1 MRDEYLNT
9 EVKLLG
15 EVTNKLDGF
24 SRVLDKVTGGP
35 KGQRVTSTD
44 IGGKEGQPSL
54 GEQQTANTPR
64 VPGLYPKG
72 SRDLGTDGV
81 LGMKLEPKDD
91 TVKIHKGEKVLNPAD
106 AMKFESVGGLDFFK
120 SIAGGKMPAGQTKD
134 PVAGIDPAKM
144 FGDIQKQMSPMMDN
158 MQKQMGPMMDSMQ
171 KQMGPM
177 MDSMQKQMTPM
188 MGDMKNQMT
197 SAFSTIKMPNGFDD
211 KKLTSM
217 IGNIKQPD
225 PGQLANMAKSMIPP
239 VDNTAASASRDMISN
254 LKNATSSM
262 AQTPKTPEPPA
273 QAPVVTEEPAV
284 VEAPA
289 PTDSFNNDVL
299 NALNNLNKLTAQSLD
314 ALVRTAGH
322 TEKTAGGIDG
332 LNGNRFG

>member
-1 MRDEYLNT
+1 
-9 EVKLLG
+9 
-15 EVTNKLDGF
+15 
-24 SRVLDKVTGGP
+24 
-35 KGQRVTSTD
+35 
-44 IGGKEGQPSL
+44 
-54 GEQQTANTPR
+54 
-64 VPGLYPKG
+64 
-72 SRDLGTDGV
+72 
-81 LGMKLEPKDD
+81 
-91 TVKIHKGEKVLNPAD
+91 
-106 AMKFESVGGLDFFK
+106 
-120 SIAGGKMPAGQTKD
+120 
-134 PVAGIDPAKM
+134 
-144 FGDIQKQMSPMMDN
+144 
-158 MQKQMGPMMDSMQ
+158 
-171 KQMGPM
+171 
-177 MDSMQKQMTPM
+177 
-188 MGDMKNQMT
+188 MT

-239 VDNTAASASRDMISN
+239 ADNTAAAASRDMISN

-273 QAPVVTEEPAV
+273 QAPAAVEEPAV